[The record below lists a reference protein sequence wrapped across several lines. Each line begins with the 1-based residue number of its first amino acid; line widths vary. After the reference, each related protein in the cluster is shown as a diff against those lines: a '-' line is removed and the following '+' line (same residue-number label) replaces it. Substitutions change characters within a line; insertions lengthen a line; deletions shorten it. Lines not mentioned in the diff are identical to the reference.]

1 MACKLQRSLHGLK
14 QAPQAWFDKFRKTL
28 LLVGF
33 RQSQCD
39 PSLFLSNASQGITLL
54 LVYVDDIIISGN
66 DLDNILQLQQ
76 SLHASFRMNNIG
88 PLTYFLGPEV
98 HRIQGGLFINQHKYT
113 QDLIS
118 QAHLQNTTAVDTP

>member
-1 MACKLQRSLHGLK
+1 MRLPLGLPSSTLNMACKLQRSLHGMK
-14 QAPQAWFDKFRKTL
+14 RAPQAWFDKFQKTL

-54 LVYVDDIIISGN
+54 LVYVDDIIILGN

-76 SLHASFRMNNIG
+76 SLHASFRMKDLSS
-88 PLTYFLGPEV
+88 LTYFLGLEV
-98 HRIQGGLFINQHKYT
+98 HRI
-113 QDLIS
+113 
-118 QAHLQNTTAVDTP
+118 